1 MAELTTIARPYALA
15 AFNYARQTTRLAEWS
30 EMLGFAGEVVSQPA
44 FARYLDDPELGRE
57 RLAHLLFEI
66 GGERFDDS
74 VKNLLRTM
82 AENGRLGAL
91 PLVSEQFD
99 RMRDQAEGLA
109 DVEVVSAYAV
119 NATQKK
125 TLAAALE
132 KRLGKQVKLSTRIDK
147 SLIGGLLIRIGD
159 EVIDASVSGGLK
171 QLANELQHS

>member
-15 AFNYARQTTRLAEWS
+15 AFNYAKQANRLAEWS
-30 EMLGFAGEVVSQPA
+30 EMLGFAGGVVSQPA
-44 FARYLDDPELGRE
+44 FGRHMDDPKLAGE
-57 RLAHLLFEI
+57 RLADLLFEI
-66 GGERFDDS
+66 DAEHFDEP

-82 AENGRLGAL
+82 AENGRLGTL

-109 DVEVVSAYAV
+109 DVEVISAYAV
-119 NATQKK
+119 NAAQKK
-125 TLAAALE
+125 TLTAALE
-132 KRLGKQVKLSTRIDK
+132 KRLGKHIKLSTRIDK

-171 QLANELQHS
+171 QLASELQHS